1 VVPISASDKILTL
14 FCHSHSVLNSFRL
27 LGVVVWLE
35 FDLIQVRKVLNH
47 FSPTIALHVD
57 IQWLFSWPLPMAHW
71 YDSMAFLEK
80 FPWNITHIV
89 PFLSDINLYWYVW
102 WLHI

>member
-27 LGVVVWLE
+27 LGVVLWLE
-35 FDLIQVRKVLNH
+35 LDLILVRKVLNQI
-47 FSPTIALHVD
+47 SPTIALHM
-57 IQWLFSWPLPMAHW
+57 QWFFSWPLSMAHW
-71 YDSMAFLEK
+71 YNSMAFLEK

-89 PFLSDINLYWYVW
+89 PFLSDINLYGYVS